1 VRTGLFLLLLLQ
13 QKAPSALEHLAVD
26 VAAQARAAEGRG
38 PLAVVVAA
46 PGRPA
51 LQQAFATLL
60 LARLSGLGLA
70 PVLLSPSGDAE
81 AQARTRGMRA
91 LLRVRLSVDT
101 NLSAAG
107 DVLSTWVNVFSGR
120 TGGRPSAPAA
130 LVFSEVPLDAAAQ
143 ALARRPEP
151 PGLLL
156 LAEPLARY
164 GVRTAALACGDLDGD
179 GRAEVAV
186 LTEEAVE
193 VRTSDGRLLA
203 RRSLEALPRASVPS
217 REAFG
222 TLAVCDGL
230 LYAFSAR
237 HAAGEVLALSAGALV
252 PRAPLSRPVA
262 ACGRLPLEATFPPG
276 AARLAPWG
284 TLWPAS
290 PEGPVAWGLVT
301 RPGPRGPVW
310 LYLLEDGTARVQV
323 EAGSWHSLPGVGAGA
338 ALADTQ
344 GDGALGLAAS
354 SADAAPAEDTLRLL
368 GLSDGAERGRVQVP
382 GRILQVAAAAFEAL
396 GPDALV
402 LGVWRPDGGAEL
414 RVVRSLP

>member
-1 VRTGLFLLLLLQ
+1 VRAGLFLLLLLQ
-13 QKAPSALEHLAVD
+13 QKPPSALEHLAAD
-26 VAAQARAAEGRG
+26 VAEQTRAAEGQG
-38 PLAVVVAA
+38 PLGVVVAA

-51 LQQAFATLL
+51 LAQAFATLL
-60 LARLSGLGLA
+60 LARLAGLGLG
-70 PVLLSPSGDAE
+70 PVLLSASGDAE
-81 AQARTRGMRA
+81 TQARAKGMRA
-91 LLRVRLSVDT
+91 LLRVRLGVDT

-107 DVLSTWVNVFSGR
+107 DVLSTWVNVFSGQ
-120 TGGRPSAPAA
+120 TAGRASAPAA

-143 ALARRPEP
+143 ALARRPEA
-151 PGLLL
+151 PGLHLE
-156 LAEPLARY
+156 AEPLARY
-164 GVRTAALACGDLDGD
+164 SVHTAALACGDLDGD

-193 VRTSDGRLLA
+193 VRAADGRLLA

-222 TLAVCDGL
+222 TLAVCEGL

-237 HAAGEVLALSAGALV
+237 HAAGEVLALVASALLV
-252 PRAPLSRPVA
+252 RAPLAKPVA
-262 ACGRLPLEATFPPG
+262 ACGRPPLEATFLPG

-284 TLWPAS
+284 TGWPAP
-290 PEGPVAWGLVT
+290 PEGPSAWGLLG
-301 RPGPRGPVW
+301 RPGPKGPVW
-310 LYLLEDGTARVQV
+310 LFLLEDGTAHVQRG
-323 EAGSWHSLPGVGAGA
+323 ALSWQSFPGVGAGA
-338 ALADTQ
+338 ALADVQ

-354 SADAAPAEDTLRLL
+354 STAAAPAEDTLRLL
-368 GLSDGAERGRVQVP
+368 GVPDGAELGRVQVP
-382 GRILQVAAAAFEAL
+382 GRILQVAPAAFEAE